1 MPAGSKSLRRLLT
14 AVVVALAG
22 MTAAAAEPAR
32 TEDVVAGGLAA
43 TLLLPQAVARPPV
56 ALIIAGSGPT
66 DRDGRGPAVAAP
78 YLRRLA
84 EGLAAHGIASLR
96 YDKRGVGQSRSA
108 AVPEQTLKID
118 RFVDDAAIW
127 IDWLRRRSNLGAVVA
142 VGHSEGGLIA
152 TLLAGR
158 AELRGVVLLNSPGR
172 RFAAILRQQL
182 EPALPSA
189 LRDEA
194 FSVLASLERG
204 ERVAAVSAELMPLF
218 RPGVQPYLMS
228 LLPIDPAEV
237 FATVTVPAMIVSG
250 NRDIQISVADAEALF
265 RARPDARR
273 WHGSDMNHILASAPT
288 DRAGNLRLYA
298 DPDAALAP
306 GLVEAVAGFISDVAD
321 R

>member
-1 MPAGSKSLRRLLT
+1 VRLL
-14 AVVVALAG
+14 LASLLV
-22 MTAAAAEPAR
+22 AAATMTSAAADPPHSQEVA
-32 TEDVVAGGLAA
+32 AGGLSA
-43 TLLLPQAVARPPV
+43 TLLRPAGIERPPV

-66 DRDGRGPAVAAP
+66 DRDGLGVGVAAP

-96 YDKRGVGQSRSA
+96 YDKRGIGRSRGA
-108 AVPEQTLKID
+108 AVPEHTLKID

-127 IDWLRRRSNLGAVVA
+127 IDWLRRRSDLGAVVA

-172 RFAAILRQQL
+172 RFATILREQL

-194 FSVLASLERG
+194 FSVLSALERG
-204 ERVAAVSAELMPLF
+204 EKVTTVSAELAPLF
-218 RPGVQPYLMS
+218 RPSVQPYLMS
-228 LLPIDPAEV
+228 LLPVDPAE
-237 FATVTVPAMIVSG
+237 ALAAVTTAVMIVSG
-250 NRDIQISVADAEALF
+250 GHDLQIGAADADALV

-273 WHGSDMNHILASAPT
+273 WHGPAMNHVLASAPA

-306 GLVEAVAGFISDVAD
+306 GLVERIAEFITVVAGY
-321 R
+321 